1 MRKRGFRK
9 KSILLIVIIFLVS
22 LTTTISLIFL
32 FGNKKVSAPEVE
44 SVEPSVVDVIAEK
57 VPEERAFLEYVDK
70 NYEGSLEKLK
80 IILETKEYDKSLW
93 HEVTGYSYLVLS
105 DIYSGKYEEAD
116 NVNFLESNEEKYNL
130 SFTGDVSLADNWFI
144 APKYDERGGINGILG
159 DTMLETMKNST
170 FLAVNS
176 EFTVSNRGA
185 ALPNKMYTFRAKPE
199 RLAIYGEMGVDLA
212 SLANN
217 HVYDYG
223 KDAFLD
229 MLDAFSEYNIP
240 HIGAGKDVNEAKKP
254 YFFIIGGYK
263 FAFVA
268 GTRAEKNVMT
278 PQATDDAPGTFWCY
292 DPTDMINLIASL
304 DSEADFVIPII
315 HFGREDSH
323 NLEQVQIDSA
333 RAYIDAG
340 ADVVVGH
347 HAHTLQGVEIYNGKP
362 IIYNLGN
369 FLFNNVTT
377 DTALFQIVMD
387 KNGGMEYYM
396 LPALQEDSKTVLL
409 EDGAKK
415 SQILNDISSW
425 SINARLDETG
435 KIVGE

>member
-1 MRKRGFRK
+1 MKKRGSRK
-9 KSILLIVIIFLVS
+9 KLILIIAIFFVVS
-22 LTTTISLIFL
+22 LVATILIISFI
-32 FGNKKVSAPEVE
+32 NHQKADEPETE
-44 SVEPSVVDVIAEK
+44 SYEPNVVDVLAEK
-57 VPEERAFLEYVDK
+57 IPEEKGFLKYVDEK
-70 NYEGSLEKLK
+70 YAGSLDKLK
-80 IILETKEYDKSLW
+80 DILETREYDRALW

-105 DIYSGKYEEAD
+105 DFYHGDYDSAD
-116 NVNFLESNEEKYNL
+116 NVKILNSSEGKSTL

-144 APKYDERGGINGILG
+144 APKYDERGGISGVLG
-159 DTMLETMKNST
+159 DSMLETMRNST

-199 RLAIYGEMGVDLA
+199 RLAIYDEMGVDLV

-223 KDAFLD
+223 EDAFLD
-229 MLDAFSEYNIP
+229 MLDAFSEYKIP
-240 HIGAGKDVNEAKKP
+240 HIGAGRDIGEASKP

-268 GTRAEKNVMT
+268 ATRAEKNVMT
-278 PQATDDAPGTFWCY
+278 PQATESRAGTFWCY
-292 DPTDMINLIASL
+292 DPADMISLIKSL
-304 DSEADFVIPII
+304 DNKADFVIPII
-315 HFGREDSH
+315 HFGRENSH
-323 NLEQVQIDSA
+323 SLEDAQVSSA

-347 HAHTLQGVEIYNGKP
+347 HAHVLQGVELYNGKP

-369 FLFNNVTT
+369 FLFNEETV

-387 KNGGMEYYM
+387 EDGSMEYYM
-396 LPALQEDSKTVLL
+396 LPALQENAKTILL

-415 SQILNDISSW
+415 NQIFNDISSW
-425 SINARLDETG
+425 SVNARLDENG